1 MPPGNALAVGK
12 KLGRKPGCRGF
23 FDHFSHCSVQEEVG
37 QAKGIDFSQ
46 FTASLDLVDMP
57 RREFIEAFG
66 HSSSEKTRQL
76 AAMGAQYSQS

>member
-1 MPPGNALAVGK
+1 
-12 KLGRKPGCRGF
+12 
-23 FDHFSHCSVQEEVG
+23 VQEEVG